1 VSQSQNITLTAIS
14 STLMITAATKVFKRV
29 KQVEFIGEYILPK
42 YVKGSNPIQSLVS
55 AKMIQSL

>member
-1 VSQSQNITLTAIS
+1 
-14 STLMITAATKVFKRV
+14 MITAATKVFKRV